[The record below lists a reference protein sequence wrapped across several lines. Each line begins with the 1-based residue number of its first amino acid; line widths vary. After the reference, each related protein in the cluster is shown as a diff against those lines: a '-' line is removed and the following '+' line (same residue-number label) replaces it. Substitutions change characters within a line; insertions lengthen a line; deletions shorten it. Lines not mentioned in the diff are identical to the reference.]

1 MQKFER
7 TELVMTG
14 NSPYEESKNI
24 QKRFAH
30 FGMKIAMSVA
40 KKIFKEEFN
49 CEVYVNDIYQVNVQR
64 NKQADYMVREATMK
78 GKMTYLSIKR
88 LDKKSIHDW
97 RHLQEIKNELCGEDC
112 EAIEIYPVE
121 KRLVDTA
128 NQYHLFVF
136 PKDYQIGFGWTQR
149 SVMTEHKE
157 GGFGKAGQR
166 GISE

>member
-24 QKRFAH
+24 QKKFAH

-40 KKIFKEEFN
+40 KKIFKEEFD

-64 NKQADYMVREATMK
+64 NKQADYMVREAAMK

-136 PKDYQIGFGWTQR
+136 PKDIRIGFGWTHR
-149 SVMTEHKE
+149 RVMTKHLE
-157 GGFGKAGQR
+157 GGFGKVGQR
-166 GISE
+166 GIS

>member
-7 TELVMTG
+7 TELARNGHTD
-14 NSPYEESKNI
+14 YEQIKDMRN
-24 QKRFAH
+24 RFAH

-40 KKIFKEEFN
+40 KKIFKEEFD

-136 PKDYQIGFGWTQR
+136 PKGTYVGVGWTHR
-149 SVMTEHKE
+149 SVMTKHKE
-157 GGFGKAGQR
+157 GGFGKLGQR
-166 GISE
+166 GIS

>member
-1 MQKFER
+1 MEKFIK
-7 TELVMTG
+7 TKLAING
-14 NSPYEESKNI
+14 KSDYEEIKSIREKY
-24 QKRFAH
+24 AH
-30 FGMKIAMSVA
+30 FGMKIAYSVA
-40 KKIFKEEFN
+40 KRIFKEEFD

-64 NKQADYMVREATMK
+64 NEQADYMVREPSMK

-136 PKDYQIGFGWTQR
+136 PKGYFIGFGWTKR
-149 SVMTEHKE
+149 SVMYEHKE
-157 GGFGKAGQR
+157 GGFGKVGQR
-166 GISE
+166 GKD

>member
-136 PKDYQIGFGWTQR
+136 PKGTYVGFGCTHR
-149 SVMTEHKE
+149 SVMTKPLE
-157 GGFGKAGQR
+157 GGFGKVGQR
-166 GISE
+166 GLNE

>member
-136 PKDYQIGFGWTQR
+136 PKDTRVGFGWTHR

-166 GISE
+166 GIS

>member
-112 EAIEIYPVE
+112 EAVEIYPVE

-136 PKDYQIGFGWTQR
+136 PKGTYVGFGWTHR
-149 SVMTEHKE
+149 SVMTKPLE
-157 GGFGKAGQR
+157 GGFGKVGQR
-166 GISE
+166 GLNE

>member
-24 QKRFAH
+24 KQRFAH
-30 FGMKIAMSVA
+30 FGMKITMSVA
-40 KKIFKEEFN
+40 KKIFKEEFD

-136 PKDYQIGFGWTQR
+136 PKGTYVGFGWTKR
-149 SVMTEHKE
+149 SVNTKHKE
-157 GGFGKAGQR
+157 GGFGNAGQR
-166 GISE
+166 GIS

>member
-1 MQKFER
+1 MQTFER

-30 FGMKIAMSVA
+30 FGMKITMSVA
-40 KKIFKEEFN
+40 KKIFKEEFD

-64 NKQADYMVREATMK
+64 NKQADYMVREPAMK

-97 RHLQEIKNELCGEDC
+97 RHLL
-112 EAIEIYPVE
+112 
-121 KRLVDTA
+121 
-128 NQYHLFVF
+128 
-136 PKDYQIGFGWTQR
+136 
-149 SVMTEHKE
+149 
-157 GGFGKAGQR
+157 
-166 GISE
+166 

>member
-7 TELVMTG
+7 TELVMHG

-40 KKIFKEEFN
+40 KKIFKEELD

-97 RHLQEIKNELCGEDC
+97 RHLQEI
-112 EAIEIYPVE
+112 
-121 KRLVDTA
+121 
-128 NQYHLFVF
+128 
-136 PKDYQIGFGWTQR
+136 
-149 SVMTEHKE
+149 
-157 GGFGKAGQR
+157 
-166 GISE
+166 